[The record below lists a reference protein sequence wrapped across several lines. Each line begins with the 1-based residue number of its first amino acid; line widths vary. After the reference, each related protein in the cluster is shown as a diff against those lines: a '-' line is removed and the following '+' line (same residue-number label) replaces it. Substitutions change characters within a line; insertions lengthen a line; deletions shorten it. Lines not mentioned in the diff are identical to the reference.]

1 MIFKKTTITIVLAL
15 LCLNFWAVAQESIT
29 PIKLGDKLPHAFW
42 QREHTVYENG
52 QTSKQNLSAYKGKLL
67 ILDFWATWCGSCITA
82 MTKLDALKSQ
92 FKDQINVISI
102 TGQNAKE
109 ILAFQK
115 KGISPKTTVLKSII
129 ADIDLKEHFPHL
141 SLPHLIMI
149 DSTGVVNAISSTSE
163 ITATTIT
170 AMLSGKYEQSWPK
183 NDFNYKNPLIVIN
196 EKEGS
201 FADKKLLYAVVGRYK
216 AGLSPIN
223 GETVDSLNGTVRT
236 FLLNQ
241 TVHSLFN
248 NLGTPAYFP
257 ENRMVYEI
265 GNRELFRYKTTDGD
279 FKTWLAA
286 NAYSFESVYPLHI
299 PKEQRQVMIRQ
310 QLNNFLGIDGRVEKR
325 VKKCWVI
332 VESAAGN
339 NTVLHKDKTTHPDQT
354 MPIQQ
359 LVWQMNSQVSH
370 PIVVSEVSR
379 KVSLPRHFIELNDL
393 DLLRISLQPYGL
405 NIIEDQRQLDF
416 FVFAPVNH
424 PVQTP

>member
-1 MIFKKTTITIVLAL
+1 MTLFGVMAV
-15 LCLNFWAVAQESIT
+15 LCLNFGAQGQVSASNIR
-29 PIKLGDKLPHAFW
+29 PLKIGDKLPYTFW
-42 QREHTVYENG
+42 QQEHTVYQNG

-82 MTKLDALKSQ
+82 MTKLNALKSQ
-92 FKDQINVISI
+92 FEDQINIISI
-102 TGQNAKE
+102 TSQNAEE
-109 ILAFQK
+109 ILTFQK
-115 KGISPKTTVLKSII
+115 KGIFPKTDVLKSII
-129 ADIDLKEHFPHL
+129 ADKDLKGHFPHL
-141 SLPHLIMI
+141 SLPHLVMI
-149 DSTGVVNAISSTSE
+149 DSSGLVNAISSTSE
-163 ITATTIT
+163 ITAATIT
-170 AMLSGKYEQSWPK
+170 AILHGKYKQSWPK
-183 NDFNYKNPLIVIN
+183 NDFNYKNPQIIIN

-201 FADKKLLYAVVGRYK
+201 FADKKLLYAVVSRYK
-216 AGLSPIN
+216 AGQSPII
-223 GETVDSLNGTVRT
+223 GEMVDSLNGTVRT
-236 FLLNQ
+236 YLLNQ

-265 GNRELFRYKTTDGD
+265 GNRKLFRYKDTDGD
-279 FKTWLAA
+279 FKAWLSA
-286 NAYSFESVYPLHI
+286 NAYSFESVYPIYI
-299 PKEQRQVMIRQ
+299 PKEQRQVIIRQ

-332 VESAAGN
+332 VESTN
-339 NTVLHKDKTTHPDQT
+339 NTVLHKDEATHPNQT

-379 KVSLPRHFIELNDL
+379 KVSLPRRFIELNDL

-405 NIIEDQRQLDF
+405 SIIEDQRQLDF